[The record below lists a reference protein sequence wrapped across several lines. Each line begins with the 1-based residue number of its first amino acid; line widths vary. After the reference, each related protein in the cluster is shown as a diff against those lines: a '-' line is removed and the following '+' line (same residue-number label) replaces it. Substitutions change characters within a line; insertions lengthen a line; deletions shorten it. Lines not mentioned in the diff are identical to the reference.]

1 MDAIIAQNTVDFIFT
16 ATGRYAI
23 ICNVDGIIIAA
34 KALGRVGTVHPG
46 AQAMLRDRLDEAMV
60 SLEQEAASGGS
71 MLAGC
76 NLPIWYND
84 ELIGSIGIGG
94 DPDRTE
100 PVTRMA
106 SGLIAK
112 ELREWEMRGRLMG
125 HAAQMAQSI
134 NAIST
139 TVAQADQAQ
148 IKVAAEVDEVE
159 HLISASFDDIKKTDE
174 VIDTIQSIANN
185 TQMLGLNA
193 SIEAA
198 HAREFGRGF
207 SIVAESVRKLSLQC
221 GEAAD
226 SVKATQAHL
235 HLSMNQVVQ
244 YAQNLMANTHQQ
256 TRATSEISTMVTDL
270 KNVSEALMAMTQA

>member
-1 MDAIIAQNTVDFIFT
+1 MDAVMAQKTVDFIFN

-23 ICNVDGIIIAA
+23 ICGVDGVIIAA
-34 KALGRVGTVHPG
+34 KASHRVGSIHPG
-46 AQAMLRDRLDEAMV
+46 AQAMLRDRLAEAMV
-60 SLEQEAASGGS
+60 SLEQEAASGGT

-76 NLPIWYND
+76 NLPIWYNE

-94 DPDRTE
+94 DPERTE

-112 ELREWEMRGRLMG
+112 ELREREMLDRLLD

-134 NAIST
+134 TAIST
-139 TVAQADQAQ
+139 NVAQADQAQ

-159 HLISASFDDIKKTDE
+159 HLIAASFQDIQKTDE
-174 VIDTIQSIANN
+174 VISTIQAIANN

-207 SIVAESVRKLSLQC
+207 SIVAESVRKLSIQC
-221 GEAAD
+221 GEAAE
-226 SVKATQAHL
+226 SVKATQTHL
-235 HLSMNQVVQ
+235 HSSMSQVVQ
-244 YAQNLMANTHQQ
+244 FSQHLMANTHQQ
-256 TRATSEISTMVTDL
+256 TRATSEISSMVAGL
-270 KNVSEALMAMTQA
+270 KTVSEALMAMTQA